1 MLETMS
7 EVRTLGPR
15 LGAVVL
21 PPELEFC
28 AKADP
33 ARKLN
38 TAIDQCIVFEVV
50 VKDRLEADDLQN
62 GGSTS
67 LM

>member
-1 MLETMS
+1 MNRVLLPILETMS

-33 ARKLN
+33 AR
-38 TAIDQCIVFEVV
+38 
-50 VKDRLEADDLQN
+50 
-62 GGSTS
+62 
-67 LM
+67 